1 MAGSSLVKPGHDEW
15 GVVLFRAKARL
26 LAKIGPLDLGVADRL
41 LRRAI
46 GDLLAG
52 DQHDEPGRKAH
63 HRAHDVLDQDDRDAL
78 LVEADQHHQDFL
90 DLGGREARHCLVGK
104 QEPRSTGD
112 GTGQFKL
119 AHFDLG
125 QIARQPGR
133 LVGEPDIVEQCQAAL
148 ADCTFRKPR
157 PGSGIDGIEQR
168 NAQIVD
174 EVQAAEGLG
183 QLKAASKPQPRA
195 PIGRPAVD
203 RAAVEGDIAAVVVQ
217 RAAKAVDQRALART
231 VRPDQPEPLTGID
244 SEIDALERDKAAKT
258 LAEPGDLEQRRHQR
272 SLARRRAW
280 TSPTMPLG
288 AMITKA
294 INRTPTIKRFS
305 AEEIVTVASC
315 WIVPS
320 RTAPITGPI
329 QLVMPPIS
337 GIATLLT
344 A

>member
-1 MAGSSLVKPGHDEW
+1 MPEML
-15 GVVLFRAKARL
+15 RL

-41 LRRAI
+41 LRRAV

-78 LVEADQHHQDFL
+78 LVEAHQHRQDLL
-90 DLGGREARHCLVGK
+90 DLGRREPCHRLVGK
-104 QEPRSTGD
+104 QQPRGAGDRTGELE
-112 GTGQFKL
+112 L

-133 LVGEPDIVEQCQAAL
+133 LVGEPDIVEQCETAV
-148 ADCTFRKPR
+148 DDGIMRKPR
-157 PGSGIDGIEQR
+157 TGPSIDGVKQR

-174 EVQAAEGLG
+174 EVEAAEGLG
-183 QLKAASKPQPRA
+183 QLKAAREPEPRA
-195 PIGRPAVD
+195 LVSRQPVD
-203 RAAVEGDIAAVVVQ
+203 RAAVKRYGAAIVVQ
-217 RAAKAVDQRALART
+217 CAAQAVDQGALARA
-231 VRPDQPEPLTGID
+231 VGPDQAEPLARID
-244 SEIDALERDKAAKT
+244 RKIDAFERDKAAKA
-258 LAEPGDLEQRRHQR
+258 LAEPADFQQWRHQR
-272 SLARRRAW
+272 SRARLRARN
-280 TSPTMPLG
+280 SPTMPLG
-288 AMITKA
+288 AMMTKA
-294 INRTPTIKRFS
+294 ISNRPTIKRLS

-320 RTAPITGPI
+320 RIAPITGPA
-329 QLVMPPIS
+329 QLVMPPIN